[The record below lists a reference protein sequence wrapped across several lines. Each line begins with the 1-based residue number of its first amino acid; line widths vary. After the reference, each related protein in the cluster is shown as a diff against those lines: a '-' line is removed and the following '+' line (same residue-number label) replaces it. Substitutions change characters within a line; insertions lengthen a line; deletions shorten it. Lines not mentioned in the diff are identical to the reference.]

1 MDDQVK
7 RLKRQ
12 LKAYMKRM
20 QECGVM
26 GGVSEMEER
35 KHHENGDDEGNQTL
49 PVILKDSD
57 HLRML
62 EYSKAVE
69 DSVKKESGHDFMLDS
84 RNGYIH
90 ACPTNLGTGM
100 RASVHIDLPGWTKL
114 GPKVLAARCEELH
127 LEPRVTRGE
136 SGGQTGVTYDIS
148 NKHRLGYSE
157 VELVQKMIDGVNTL
171 YKEDK
176 SNCL

>member
-49 PVILKDSD
+49 PVILKKESD
-57 HLRML
+57 HLGML
-62 EYSKAVE
+62 EYNKDQE
-69 DSVKKESGHDFMLDS
+69 DKLLWG
-84 RNGYIH
+84 II
-90 ACPTNLGTGM
+90 TNLM
-100 RASVHIDLPGWTKL
+100 P
-114 GPKVLAARCEELH
+114 
-127 LEPRVTRGE
+127 
-136 SGGQTGVTYDIS
+136 
-148 NKHRLGYSE
+148 
-157 VELVQKMIDGVNTL
+157 
-171 YKEDK
+171 
-176 SNCL
+176 CLRDVRT